1 MGAHSESDFAATLSA
16 TLSTLAGR
24 TPEQLG
30 ADGTEE
36 LVNTIAAGIR
46 PQLWTLLRAHREMGH
61 RIVLASSALPHRAE
75 PAAREIEA
83 DHVLCTRL
91 EVIDGRYTG
100 RLAGRPVW
108 GPGKA
113 AAVRALARTY
123 DIDLVASYAY
133 ANGDEEVPVLEAVG
147 HPVAIA
153 PQPDLRAEAKARDWT
168 VLDQISRPQQP
179 AAVTVAR
186 TAAYY
191 AAVLGM
197 LGVGT
202 VAALARREPRVLT
215 RDAMPLGNRIG
226 LALSG
231 IEIDIVCGREHLTQS
246 RPCAFVFN
254 HQSKLDA
261 PILLGLLGGDL
272 AGVGKAEIAKVP
284 GVGQFLA
291 SAGVV
296 FVERKNSAKA
306 QAAVAPLVAK
316 LRDERVSVVLS
327 PEGTRVPT
335 PRVGAFKTGAF
346 HMAMQAGVPVVP
358 IVIRNAA
365 QLQWRG
371 GVLMNPGTVDVAVLD
386 PLDTADWRQD
396 TVRTHA
402 ADVREM
408 FVQTLAHWPTGD
420 RR

>member
-1 MGAHSESDFAATLSA
+1 MCCAPASRSSTAATPDDSRDDRLGPWK
-16 TLSTLAGR
+16 GR
-24 TPEQLG
+24 GG
-30 ADGTEE
+30 AR
-36 LVNTIAAGIR
+36 A
-46 PQLWTLLRAHREMGH
+46 RAHLRH
-61 RIVLASSALPHRAE
+61 RSRRVL
-75 PAAREIEA
+75 
-83 DHVLCTRL
+83 RL
-91 EVIDGRYTG
+91 RQ
-100 RLAGRPVW
+100 R
-108 GPGKA
+108 
-113 AAVRALARTY
+113 
-123 DIDLVASYAY
+123 
-133 ANGDEEVPVLEAVG
+133 DEEVPVLEAVG

-246 RPCAFVFN
+246 RPCVFVFN

-296 FVERKNSAKA
+296 FAERKNSAKA

-316 LRDERVSVVLS
+316 LRDERVSLCF
-327 PEGTRVPT
+327 
-335 PRVGAFKTGAF
+335 PRRGPASRRRGWVHSRPAPSTWRCRRGFPSSRSSSAMRRNCNGGAGS
-346 HMAMQAGVPVVP
+346 
-358 IVIRNAA
+358 
-365 QLQWRG
+365 
-371 GVLMNPGTVDVAVLD
+371 
-386 PLDTADWRQD
+386 
-396 TVRTHA
+396 
-402 ADVREM
+402 
-408 FVQTLAHWPTGD
+408 
-420 RR
+420 